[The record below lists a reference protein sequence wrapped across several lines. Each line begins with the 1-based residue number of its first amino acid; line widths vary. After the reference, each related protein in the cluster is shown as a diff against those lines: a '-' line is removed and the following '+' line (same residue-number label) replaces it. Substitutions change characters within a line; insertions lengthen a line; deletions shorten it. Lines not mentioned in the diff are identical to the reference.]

1 MPNRRV
7 QRVRPGKYGSG
18 NTRHG
23 LSTATIE
30 AMRVRQHDRCAI
42 CLTQLPL
49 VPAVDHDHAAARA
62 HGHRETT
69 GCPRCVRGLLCPQC
83 NLILGYAADKPEIL
97 ERAIAYL
104 RAWMAKAS

>member
-23 LSTATIE
+23 LSTAMIE
-30 AMRVRQHDRCAI
+30 AMRYRQQDRCAI

-49 VPAVDHDHAAARA
+49 VPAVDHDHAAAKA

-69 GCPRCVRGLLCPQC
+69 GCSRCVRGLLCPHC

-97 ERAIAYL
+97 DRAAMYL
-104 RAWMAKAS
+104 RAWLGKTT